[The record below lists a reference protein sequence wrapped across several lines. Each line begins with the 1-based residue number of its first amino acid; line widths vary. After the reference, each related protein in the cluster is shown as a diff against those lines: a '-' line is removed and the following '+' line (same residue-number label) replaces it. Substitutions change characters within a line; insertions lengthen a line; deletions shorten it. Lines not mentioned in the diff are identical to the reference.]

1 MFASINPP
9 FFGPW
14 LGAGALLGPLLFFIA
29 LAGMAA
35 AWLVGPPLVLALRRE
50 RIRRQA
56 FPAAWREILRRRM
69 PACARLPADLQQ
81 QLKKHVQVLLAEKPF
96 IGCAGLVVT
105 TEMRVLIA
113 AQAALLLL
121 NRRAGYFANLR
132 QILVYPGAFVVDRS
146 TQGGSGLTHDT
157 RRALA
162 GESWQQGQVL
172 LSWDDVLAGAA
183 DPGDGHNVVIHEF
196 AHQLDQERG
205 RANGAPWLGRR
216 DGYARWATVLNI
228 EYQALQQRLAR
239 GEPGVIDAYA
249 ATDPAE
255 FFAVVSEHFFE
266 QPALLAAAHPALY
279 DQLVQCYRIDP
290 LSW

>member
-1 MFASINPP
+1 MIFLWPP
-9 FFGPW
+9 
-14 LGAGALLGPLLFFIA
+14 LFFAFLVLVI
-29 LAGMAA
+29 A
-35 AWLVGPPLVLALRRE
+35 AWLWGPPLAAALRRE
-50 RIRRQA
+50 RIRRQP
-56 FPAAWREILRRRM
+56 FPPAWREILRRRM
-69 PACARLPADLQQ
+69 PAFARLPADLQL
-81 QLKKHVQVLLAEKPF
+81 QLKKHAQVLLAEKPF

-105 TEMRVLIA
+105 DEMRVLIA

-121 NRRAGYFANLR
+121 NRRADYFGNLR
-132 QILVYPGAFVVDRS
+132 QILVYPGAFVVERS
-146 TQGGSGLTHDT
+146 NADGSGLTHET

-183 DPGDGHNVVIHEF
+183 DPCDGHNVVIHEF

-216 DGYARWATVLNI
+216 ERYARWAAVLGAEFN
-228 EYQALQQRLAR
+228 ALQQRLAR
-239 GEPGVIDAYA
+239 GETGVIDAYA
-249 ATDPAE
+249 GTDPAE

-266 QPALLAAAHPALY
+266 QPMALAAAHPALY
-279 DQLVQCYRIDP
+279 GELVHCYRTDP

>member
-1 MFASINPP
+1 VTLPA
-9 FFGPW
+9 
-14 LGAGALLGPLLFFIA
+14 ALLFFLMLLLCVA
-29 LAGMAA
+29 GWLAGPALLA
-35 AWLVGPPLVLALRRE
+35 ALRRQ
-50 RIRRQA
+50 RIRRQP
-56 FPAAWREILRRRM
+56 FPSHWREVLRRRM
-69 PACARLPADLQQ
+69 PAFARLPVDLQLQ
-81 QLKKHVQVLLAEKPF
+81 VKKHVQVLIAEKPF

-105 TEMRVLIA
+105 DEMRVLIA

-121 NRRAGYFANLR
+121 NHGAGYFSNLR
-132 QILVYPGAFVVDRS
+132 QVLVYPGAFVVDRS
-146 TQGGSGLTHDT
+146 QPDADTGLTHET
-157 RRALA
+157 RRALS

-183 DPGDGHNVVIHEF
+183 DPADGHNVVIHEF

-216 DGYARWATVLNI
+216 DGYARWARVLGA
-228 EYQALQQRLAR
+228 EFAALRQRLAR
-239 GEPGVIDAYA
+239 GETGVIDAYA

-266 QPALLAAAHPALY
+266 QPAALAAAHPALY
-279 DQLVQCYRIDP
+279 AEFARCYRTDP